1 MKNVYTVAQVNG
13 YIKNMFTQDFL
24 LQSILVKGEVSNC
37 KYHSSGHIYFTLK
50 DGKGAIACVMF
61 AGNRSGLKFH
71 MQEGQQVVVGGTI
84 DVFERDG
91 RYQLYAKS
99 ITLDGAGQ
107 LYERFEQL
115 KRELAEF
122 AASLVNNGETVFIEN
137 GSSNALLARTLA
149 DQKDVTIITVS
160 SYIAHLLKET
170 RCEVI
175 LLGGIYQ
182 KKSESMVGPLTR
194 QYVQQVHFSKAFIGI
209 DGWQPDTGF
218 TGRDMMRSD
227 VVNAVLAKECEAIV
241 LTDSS
246 KFGAVHPYTMG
257 PASRFSRVITDE
269 RLRDEYRQQLEQDG
283 LTVDIVK
290 KTA

>member
-1 MKNVYTVAQVNG
+1 MNSRQQLILQMVIDQGRVSVVDLAKTTGVSEVTIRQDLNLLEKQSYLRRTHG
-13 YIKNMFTQDFL
+13 YAVPLD
-24 LQSILVKGEVSNC
+24 S
-37 KYHSSGHIYFTLK
+37 
-50 DGKGAIACVMF
+50 D
-61 AGNRSGLKFH
+61 
-71 MQEGQQVVVGGTI
+71 
-84 DVFERDG
+84 DVETRMMNN
-91 RYQLYAKS
+91 YA
-99 ITLDGAGQ
+99 
-107 LYERFEQL
+107 L

-209 DGWQPDTGF
+209 DGWQPETGF

-227 VVNAVLAKECEAIV
+227 VVNAVLEKECEAIV

-257 PASRFSRVITDE
+257 PVSRFSRVITDE
-269 RLRDEYRQQLEQDG
+269 RLSDAHRNKLEDDG
-283 LTVDIVK
+283 LIVNII
-290 KTA
+290 KTTA

>member
-1 MKNVYTVAQVNG
+1 MNSRQQIILQMVIDQGRVSVVDLAKTTGVSEVTIRQDLNQLEKQSYLRRAHG
-13 YIKNMFTQDFL
+13 YAVPLD
-24 LQSILVKGEVSNC
+24 SE
-37 KYHSSGHIYFTLK
+37 
-50 DGKGAIACVMF
+50 
-61 AGNRSGLKFH
+61 
-71 MQEGQQVVVGGTI
+71 
-84 DVFERDG
+84 DVETRMMNN
-91 RYQLYAKS
+91 YA
-99 ITLDGAGQ
+99 
-107 LYERFEQL
+107 L

-122 AASLVNNGETVFIEN
+122 AATLVNNGETVFIEN

-149 DQKDVTIITVS
+149 EQKDVTIVTVS

-170 RCEVI
+170 PCEVI

-194 QYVQQVHFSKAFIGI
+194 QYVRQVHFSKAFIGI

-227 VVNAVLAKECEAIV
+227 VVNAVLEKECDAIV

-246 KFGAVHPYTMG
+246 KFGVVHPYTMG
-257 PASRFSRVITDE
+257 PVSRFSRVITDE
-269 RLRDEYRQQLEQDG
+269 RLGDDHRLQLERDG

-290 KTA
+290 KTT